1 MGPNP
6 SVNVGQKRSRGTGPS
21 KAIVARKIV
30 TCQEARQEVLASGCH
45 CGAAA
50 QYEQSLKLSLIVLS
64 DTETVPGL
72 HAWFDA
78 DAAMDRLCA
87 FKQRPREQFIYLF
100 PDLASIE
107 TLADLDAIHVR
118 GLERLMAAVRAP
130 MTLVFPSHDE
140 DGSTSVAVR
149 VVNHPFLRQVLR
161 TCYPVASTSANVH
174 TAPPPESL
182 RDVSTQAREA
192 ADVEVRTPLPSAGI
206 PSAVVDFSVRPV
218 TIRRPGQLNE
228 PEFRSAL
235 RAFDVLR

>member
-1 MGPNP
+1 M
-6 SVNVGQKRSRGTGPS
+6 
-21 KAIVARKIV
+21 ARKIV
-30 TCQEARQEVLASGCH
+30 TCQEARQEVMASGCH

-50 QYEQSLKLSLIVLS
+50 QYEQSLKLGLIVLS

-87 FKQRPREQFIYLF
+87 FKERPREQFIYLF

-107 TLADLDAIHVR
+107 TLADLDAVHTR
-118 GLERLMAAVRAP
+118 GLERLLAAIRAP
-130 MTLVFPSHDE
+130 LTLVFPSHDE

-149 VVNHPFLRQVLR
+149 VVNHPFLRPILR
-161 TCYPVASTSANVH
+161 SCYPVASTSANAH
-174 TAPPPESL
+174 SAPPPESL
-182 RDVSTQAREA
+182 RDVSSQARDA
-192 ADVEVRTPLPSAGI
+192 ADVEVRSPLPAAGV
-206 PSAVVDFSVRPV
+206 PSAIVDFSVRPV

-235 RAFDVLR
+235 RAFEVLR